1 MLKNVLKV
9 IFLIMI
15 VGIVLLSGCSPKIL
29 NENRY
34 IKGED
39 SQFYYYC
46 SADAQPMAESE
57 KGYYFFSGDYLYCA
71 DKSNMTPVIVCDKP
85 NCLHDEET
93 DSTKRLYCN
102 AFFQGAKSLFYYKG
116 SLYIFVTRTTTTSES
131 ELLKVSLDGTKR
143 KSLFKVDGIISAA
156 ALHRGTVYYA
166 AQVWDA
172 DGQSTVCVNAAKLN
186 GRSKEIYKDKF
197 VFGNV
202 SDILCYGNYVYM
214 DSFDFTEKGN
224 LDRTVRYNTVT
235 GETKVLF
242 DNPVLV
248 STGIPSFINDKMY
261 FRKTKLKFP
270 EMALENQEAFIADID
285 GNNLKS
291 SFDPGFPV
299 GVNSDG
305 QYLYAHDVEWSSFSK
320 PAEEQ
325 RLTLYT
331 IDGEVV
337 DSIPTGSFGSIQ
349 SIIPGGKNHMFLQ
362 QLDNNFFTIYYAEK
376 SQISTGKMQWKLLFK
391 IEQGKMR
398 PTVKSSN

>member
-1 MLKNVLKV
+1 MKNILKG
-9 IFLIMI
+9 IFLTILILGM
-15 VGIVLLSGCSPKIL
+15 VLVAGCSPKIL

-34 IKGED
+34 IEGQD
-39 SQFYYYC
+39 SQFYYNN
-46 SADAQPMAESE
+46 ANAQSMAESE
-57 KGYYFFSGDYLYCA
+57 KGYYFLSGDYLYYA
-71 DKSNMTPVIVCDKP
+71 DKIDMTPVIVCNKP
-85 NCLHDEET
+85 NCLHNEET
-93 DSTKRLYCN
+93 DPTKILYCN
-102 AFFQGAKSLFYYKG
+102 AFFEGAKSLFYYKG
-116 SLYIFVTRTTTTSES
+116 SLYIFVTRTATTNKS
-131 ELLKVSLDGTKR
+131 ELMKVSPDGTRR
-143 KSLFKVDGIISAA
+143 KTLFKVDGTITAA

-166 AQVWDA
+166 SQVWEA
-172 DGQSTVCVNAAKLN
+172 DGQSIVRVKAARLN
-186 GRSKEIYKDKF
+186 GKSKEIYKDTF
-197 VFGNV
+197 VSGNV
-202 SDILCYGNYVYM
+202 SDIVCYGNYVYI
-214 DSFDFTEKGN
+214 DTFDLTENGN
-224 LDRTVRYNTVT
+224 LEKTMKYNIVT

-261 FRKTKLKFP
+261 YRKTKLKFP
-270 EMALENQEAFIADID
+270 DMSLENQEGFIADID
-285 GNNLKS
+285 GNNIKS

-331 IDGEVV
+331 IAGKVV

-349 SIIPGGKNHMFLQ
+349 SIIPGGKEHMFLQ

-398 PTVKSSN
+398 PTVKSNS